1 MKPSLSL
8 LPSRSEVFLKQLKS
22 IVIRI
27 NVDDKQIDDVNIF
40 CEGINGGRTGVF
52 SVVRLSR
59 VEVR

>member
-8 LPSRSEVFLKQLKS
+8 LPSRSEVFLKLKS
-22 IVIRI
+22 IVMRI

-52 SVVRLSR
+52 SAVRLSR
-59 VEVR
+59 VEVL